1 MKNRVEISLL
11 FLLFLFLISIDDPI
25 LHLGSLLKRIPK
37 LDLPAQSVCIR
48 QVLPEDAR
56 ILFFSQTDGTVNW
69 NATNF
74 VITRNLYNLV
84 PRVVEYQEHSPVDMQ
99 EYKWFLAY
107 RLEAD
112 ALNQV
117 VREYHL
123 QVLQTCDNITVLGRA
138 N

>member
-11 FLLFLFLISIDDPI
+11 ILLFVFFISIEDPI
-25 LHLGSLLKRIPK
+25 LHLGYLLKKIPT
-37 LDLPAQSVCIR
+37 LEQPAESICIR

-56 ILFFSQTDGTVNW
+56 ILFFSRTDGTVNW

-74 VITRNLYNLV
+74 LISRSLYNLV
-84 PRVVEYQEHSPVDMQ
+84 PRMVEYREHSPVDMQ
-99 EYKWFLAY
+99 EFKWFLAY
-107 RLEAD
+107 DLEAD
-112 ALNQV
+112 AVDQI

-123 QVLQTCDNITVLGRA
+123 QVLQTCNNMTVLGRT